1 MIQINKKKRLVFGVA
16 IVTVLLGYLVLT
28 SGVNSSQYEVS
39 EAVAAKEKLAGKI
52 IVVNGSM
59 VIGTDKWDALS
70 RTLTFK
76 MTDGTATI
84 DVVYTGEKPDY
95 PRDYTVIQ
103 VVATGR
109 FNNNVF
115 EAYKMLTKCPTKYGA
130 PAGNIV
136 ESEDAGK

>member
-1 MIQINKKKRLVFGVA
+1 MDKKQRLFFGVA
-16 IVTVLLGYLVLT
+16 IVVVLLGYLMLT
-28 SGVNSSQYEVS
+28 SGVNSSQYEVN
-39 EAVAAKEKLAGKI
+39 EAVAAKEKLADKI

-59 VIGTDKWDALS
+59 IIGTDKWDALN

-76 MTDGTATI
+76 MTDNKATI

-95 PRDYTVIQ
+95 PSDYTTIQ

-115 EAYKMLTKCPTKYGA
+115 EAYKMLTKCPTKYESTA
-130 PAGNIV
+130 ENIV
-136 ESEDAGK
+136 K